1 MRDALSAMFLQF
13 AASGPE
19 VNLSPPSKKTTLL
32 GKHADELPTPSPG
45 SKSKKQAL
53 LDPNK
58 KKLKELDKNLS
69 SHEAAVKKGISD
81 LDKATLAFREAE
93 EARVEMQK
101 RLADRLERK
110 RRLSEEAT
118 ERGRR
123 RQLLRQ
129 TFGLFCGLNST
140 TFNSY

>member
-32 GKHADELPTPSPG
+32 GKHADELPPPSPG

-58 KKLKELDKNLS
+58 KN
-69 SHEAAVKKGISD
+69 
-81 LDKATLAFREAE
+81 
-93 EARVEMQK
+93 
-101 RLADRLERK
+101 
-110 RRLSEEAT
+110 
-118 ERGRR
+118 
-123 RQLLRQ
+123 
-129 TFGLFCGLNST
+129 
-140 TFNSY
+140 